1 MRERDRAKTPSTFQ
15 RVYEQVTANPREV
28 VVARELECRRRHH
41 DVLIKQCV
49 QPMEV
54 GRRIVESP
62 RAPLLREPAFVT
74 SAVAL

>member
-1 MRERDRAKTPSTFQ
+1 MRFTPIQKLSLFCAALTQ
-15 RVYEQVTANPREV
+15 LSATAP
-28 VVARELECRRRHH
+28 AQSAHH